1 MSPYSS
7 VFNSAPFHLPQ
18 CLLKPSQI
26 FCVLSLEKESLAVF
40 RNRKR
45 IASWL
50 PWVCLGPVILRSHC
64 ILHKV
69 LKKFP
74 FVFSHRLHHD
84 FLRDL
89 FLSIPEPFSGGEQ
102 SGFLLSRG
110 LHRTLRFGSCSSGS
124 VSLPPAA
131 SHLLTQRSQ
140 VSDASSSHARWI
152 QCCFF
157 FSFYF
162 WFGLIFKMRGGGNS
176 LHFTLIGR
184 HSLIVNRKFVIIQV
198 SFQVNFKVESFSFFP
213 PPQKYLIGIFYF
225 QNIGFIF

>member
-1 MSPYSS
+1 MPEQRDLS
-7 VFNSAPFHLPQ
+7 VVWDLNEEEAGGLW
-18 CLLKPSQI
+18 CLLSHLFSIQHLSTFLSACWNQVRFSVSI
-26 FCVLSLEKESLAVF
+26 SLEKESLAVF

-89 FLSIPEPFSGGEQ
+89 FLSIPDPFSGGEQ

-131 SHLLTQRSQ
+131 SHLLT
-140 VSDASSSHARWI
+140 
-152 QCCFF
+152 
-157 FSFYF
+157 
-162 WFGLIFKMRGGGNS
+162 
-176 LHFTLIGR
+176 
-184 HSLIVNRKFVIIQV
+184 
-198 SFQVNFKVESFSFFP
+198 
-213 PPQKYLIGIFYF
+213 
-225 QNIGFIF
+225 